1 MVREGNTPIGLS
13 GAKKGNLSGERVILS
28 LSYIIT
34 DRKPPQR
41 PPNPEEG
48 LRQRLEEVVGLYANA
63 AL

>member
-1 MVREGNTPIGLS
+1 M
-13 GAKKGNLSGERVILS
+13 ILS